1 MSKFIDGLKGFAKG
15 FGNSAYNFGIG
26 LPNAFGSSLV
36 PGIASGLTNMIFG
49 ETLAD
54 KQRYALEQM
63 EQQNKYNVQNYE
75 MMRDDQL
82 KYSDPAFIRSR
93 LEKAGLSASLALGN
107 GGMSSPISASVGGS
121 STPGGISSSLRSGQ
135 MVNIAESLARIRNLD
150 ADTEGKKTETDYN
163 QKAMQTRL
171 DILSQ
176 EKLSK
181 MYANNIARIDAL
193 YKEDITQATLDK
205 LTKEID
211 AITFDMANRKELT
224 DIERQKLNAYLES
237 LTHQYS
243 LWKSQIDLNEAKVD
257 TEGTQ
262 QLLNRAKASLS
273 SASQSEINERMQN
286 YSKQRDK
293 IDAEIERIGKENS
306 LTDQHIREIKNNIA
320 LRWATFGVQTA
331 KDISSEIRNWINP
344 LSSIKDL
351 RKENR
356 SLQDMLD
363 DKDIFFAD

>member
-1 MSKFIDGLKGFAKG
+1 MGFITSILA
-15 FGNSAYNFGIG
+15 NS
-26 LPNAFGSSLV
+26 LSSLA
-36 PGIASGLTNMIFG
+36 GNFSGAVGQGLANRVFG
-49 ETLAD
+49 ETLED

-63 EQQNKYNVQNYE
+63 EKQAQLNRENYDYQFNK
-75 MMRDDQL
+75 QL
-82 KYSDPAFIRSR
+82 QATDPSFIRQR
-93 LEKAGLSASLALGN
+93 LEKAGLAPSLAFAN
-107 GGMSSPISASVGGS
+107 GASSPGISAQMGSS

-135 MVNIAESLARIRNLD
+135 MVNMAESLARIRNLD

-193 YKEDITQATLDK
+193 YKEDITLATLDK
-205 LTKEID
+205 LKKEMD
-211 AITFDMANRKELT
+211 AISFDMANRKELT
-224 DIERQKLNAYLES
+224 DIERQKLNGYLES

-243 LWKSQIDLNEAKVD
+243 LWQSQIDLNEAKTE

-273 SASQSEINERMQN
+273 SATQSEINERMQN
-286 YSKQRDK
+286 YSKQREK